1 VEAELFSYEKGAF
14 TGRLGRRVIAAT
26 NIVPDRVARAT
37 QDGRLARAEGLDTTL
52 APSLANS
59 TDRLRV
65 EARAG
70 RQSSKTWR
78 TRSFA

>member
-37 QDGRLARAEGLDTTL
+37 QDGRLA
-52 APSLANS
+52 
-59 TDRLRV
+59 
-65 EARAG
+65 
-70 RQSSKTWR
+70 
-78 TRSFA
+78 